1 MLDSLN
7 NKSRLRLGVELNFC
21 LATTLSRSGNW
32 TRQGPIHECGP
43 TNRPLSAPQL
53 IAHTMNAGQIKVVN
67 LYYRLSS
74 SS

>member
-1 MLDSLN
+1 MWNLTSVLPPRFPEAETGLVRVQFM
-7 NKSRLRLGVELNFC
+7 K
-21 LATTLSRSGNW
+21 
-32 TRQGPIHECGP
+32 CGP

-53 IAHTMNAGQIKVVN
+53 VAHTMNAGQIKVVN